1 MKKMFGKVRMWNADR
16 GYGFITRDDR
26 GGADVFVHVSNLQ
39 RGIYHLEASDRVEF
53 DIGTNSRTGEP
64 CAIDVELV
72 PAPAR

>member
-26 GGADVFVHVSNLQ
+26 GGADVFVHVSALQ
-39 RGIYHLEASDRVEF
+39 RGIYHLEARDLVEF

-64 CAIDVELV
+64 CAIDGELV
-72 PAPAR
+72 APIAR